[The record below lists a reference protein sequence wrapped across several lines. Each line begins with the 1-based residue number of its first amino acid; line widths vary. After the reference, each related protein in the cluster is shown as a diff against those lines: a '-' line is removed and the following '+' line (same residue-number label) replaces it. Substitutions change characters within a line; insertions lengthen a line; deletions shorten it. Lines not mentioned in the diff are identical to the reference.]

1 MSVPPAPVAGAG
13 APHAPDGGADAPD
26 GAGGAG
32 RTDAGRLPRDDGL
45 PRTAAGVAVL
55 SWSLAVL
62 ALTLHLAS
70 GVGFGNADVLF
81 LLVDVTVAAV
91 YGTVGAV
98 LLSRR
103 RHAVGGLVGLAG
115 VGGGVSALGGAWSA
129 WGATH
134 PGSPVLPGLADAYGW
149 AWIPGTFALFLVV
162 PWLVRDHPLTLASRL
177 GLAAGVATTLA
188 HTAVRLL
195 IPASSSMT
203 LVGVAVVVGLVTAAA
218 VAHRRF
224 RGPAEERRGLGLL
237 ALGTGLMALSFVPL
251 LAVDSAPEVV
261 LAVPVLHLV
270 CQALF
275 PAALL
280 VSVLRNRLWGL
291 DLALSRATIAALL
304 TLGLVGAYLALVGA
318 VTLLVDSRPAAQ
330 LVAAVGVALAVQPL
344 RTWLQRR
351 VHRLVYG
358 DGGDPG
364 RAALRLGR
372 QMSTATGEELLEV
385 LVRSVGEA
393 LALESV
399 RVTVRGAEALD
410 VTWGVPTSPGT
421 TLPVESGGRTL
432 GEVAV
437 TPRPGERLDA
447 RTRDALGQLLPV
459 VASGVALS
467 LGALELRRARDAVT
481 RVRLEERR
489 VIRRE
494 IHDGLGPWLTG
505 LRLGLQG
512 AINLLPRDPEAA
524 GRVLTELAAEA
535 EHRVQDVRSL
545 SRSLLPPALDEL
557 GLEAALGELV
567 ARHAAEGFDVRLRC
581 APCTG
586 LDPDLAAAAYAVA
599 AEAVLNAAR
608 HSGTRTCGL
617 VVDLTDD
624 LLVVTCEDHGVGL
637 APDAAP
643 GVGTRSMHER
653 CAERG
658 GTLERSDLGPG
669 TRVRAVLPLTALVPG
684 STSSEVLV

>member
-1 MSVPPAPVAGAG
+1 MSAVSAPPAPATGAG
-13 APHAPDGGADAPD
+13 APRV
-26 GAGGAG
+26 
-32 RTDAGRLPRDDGL
+32 RTAARPDGL
-45 PRTAAGVAVL
+45 PRTAAAVAVIA
-55 SWSLAVL
+55 WSLAVL

-70 GVGFGNADVLF
+70 GVGFGTADVLF

-103 RHAVGGLVGLAG
+103 RHVVGGLVALAG
-115 VGGGVSALGGAWSA
+115 AGGGVSALGGAWSA
-129 WGATH
+129 WSATH
-134 PGSPVLPGLADAYGW
+134 PGSPALPGLADAYGW

-162 PWLVRDHPLTLASRL
+162 PWLVRDHPLTAASRV

-188 HTAVRLL
+188 HTAVRLVA
-195 IPASSSMT
+195 PAWDSMA
-203 LVGVAVVVGLVTAAA
+203 LVGLAVVVGLVTAAA
-218 VAHRRF
+218 VAHRRL

-237 ALGTGLMALSFVPL
+237 ALGTALMAVSFVPL
-251 LAVDSAPEVV
+251 LTVDAAPDVV

-291 DLALSRATIAALL
+291 DLAVSRATIAALL

-372 QMSTATGEELLEV
+372 QMSAATGEELLEV

-399 RVTVRGAEALD
+399 RLTVRGAEALD
-410 VTWGVPTSPGT
+410 VTWGVPTSSGT
-421 TLPVESGGRTL
+421 TLPVEHAGRML
-432 GEVAV
+432 GEVVV

-467 LGALELRRARDAVT
+467 LGALELRRARDAVA

-512 AINLLPRDPEAA
+512 AVNLLPRDPEAA
-524 GRVLTELAAEA
+524 GRVLTALAAEA

-545 SRSLLPPALDEL
+545 SRNLLPPALDEL

-567 ARHAAEGFDVRLRC
+567 ARHAAEGFEVRLRC
-581 APCTG
+581 SPCPG

-608 HSGTRTCGL
+608 HSGARGCRLT
-617 VVDLTDD
+617 VDVGHDH
-624 LLVVTCEDHGVGL
+624 LVVTCEDRGSGL
-637 APDAAP
+637 APDATP

-658 GTLERSDLGPG
+658 GTLERSDLAPG
-669 TRVRAVLPLTALVPG
+669 TRVRAVLPLAGQGAGAPAR
-684 STSSEVLV
+684 EVLV